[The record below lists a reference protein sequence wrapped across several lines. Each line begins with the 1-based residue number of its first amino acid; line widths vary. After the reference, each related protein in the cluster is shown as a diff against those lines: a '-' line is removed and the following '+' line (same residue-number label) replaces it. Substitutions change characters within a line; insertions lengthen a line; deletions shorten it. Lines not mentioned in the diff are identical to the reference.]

1 MKAGAQGGAPLVDT
15 HFHVYTRDMP
25 LSATAWHKPPED
37 ATIERLIATLD
48 AHGVQFGVLAPASL
62 YGDYNE
68 YTREA
73 LKRHPR
79 RLRASAIV
87 GTDAAPALLRGL
99 RDDGFIGVRFQF
111 RDRAEPPD
119 LAAPEYRGLL
129 GRIADLGWHVHL
141 HDHGA
146 RLPAAIAAIEPFG
159 VNLIV
164 EHFGRPTQALGVNC
178 PGFRAV
184 LAAVERGRTWVKLS
198 AGFRLEPPDAPLRYA
213 RKLLEVAGGERLMWG
228 SDWPFAA
235 FEDKVKY
242 ADTIAAFHEWM
253 PDPAT
258 REKIGSETPL
268 KLYFS

>member
-1 MKAGAQGGAPLVDT
+1 MSAAAQGGAPLVDT

-48 AHGVQFGVLAPASL
+48 AHGVQLGVLAPASL

-73 LKRHPR
+73 LRRYPK

-87 GTDAAPALLRGL
+87 KTDAAPAMLRGL

-119 LAAPEYRGLL
+119 LQSLAYQKLL
-129 GRIADLGWHVHL
+129 KQVADLGWHVHL

-159 VNLIV
+159 VKLIV
-164 EHFGRPTQALGVNC
+164 EHFGRPTQELGVRC

-198 AGFRLEPPDAPLRYA
+198 AGFRLGPPDAPSRYA

-242 ADTIAAFHEWM
+242 ADTVAAFHEWV

-258 REKIGSETPL
+258 RQKIASETPL
-268 KLYFS
+268 QLYFS

>member
-1 MKAGAQGGAPLVDT
+1 MRAGALLAQA
-15 HFHVYTRDMP
+15 R
-25 LSATAWHKPPED
+25 ATAAILGEELELPRIQPRGRRSIPVEKLKYSNIRRVGPE
-37 ATIERLIATLD
+37 
-48 AHGVQFGVLAPASL
+48 SL
-62 YGDYNE
+62 RHFKR
-68 YTREA
+68 TFREA

-87 GTDAAPALLRGL
+87 GTDAAPSLLRGL

>member
-1 MKAGAQGGAPLVDT
+1 MKAGAQGGARLVDT

-25 LSATAWHKPPED
+25 LSATAWHKPTED

-48 AHGVQFGVLAPASL
+48 AHGIQFGVLAPASL

-73 LKRHPR
+73 LRRHPK

-87 GTDAAPALLRGL
+87 RTDAEPALLRGL

-119 LAAPEYRGLL
+119 LAAPEYKSFLR
-129 GRIADLGWHVHL
+129 RIADLGWHVHL

-159 VNLIV
+159 VKLIV
-164 EHFGRPTQALGVNC
+164 EHFGRPTQALGVRC
-178 PGFRAV
+178 PGFQAV

-198 AGFRLEPPDAPLRYA
+198 AGFRLGSPEAPSRYA

-242 ADTIAAFHEWM
+242 ADTIAALHEWV
-253 PDPAT
+253 PDAAT
-258 REKIGSETPL
+258 RQKIASETPL
-268 KLYFS
+268 QLYFS

>member
-1 MKAGAQGGAPLVDT
+1 MRRVVDT
-15 HFHVYTRDMP
+15 HFHVYTREMP
-25 LSATAWHKPPED
+25 LAPTAWHKPVED
-37 ATIERLIATLD
+37 ATIEQLIETLD
-48 AHGVQFGVLAPASL
+48 AHHITHGVLAPASL

-73 LKRHPR
+73 VRRHPR

-87 GTDAAPALLRGL
+87 KTDADLALLRGL
-99 RDDGFIGVRFQF
+99 RDDGFVGIRLQF

-119 LAAPEYRGLL
+119 LSSTEYRTLL
-129 GRIADLGWHVHL
+129 GRVADLGWIVHL

-146 RLPAAIAAIEPFG
+146 RLPHAISLVEAFG
-159 VNLIV
+159 VDLVV
-164 EHFGRPTQALGVNC
+164 EHFGRPTKELGVDC

-198 AGFRLEPPDAPLRYA
+198 AGFRLEPPAMAAVYA
-213 RKLLEVAGGERLMWG
+213 RELLKVAGAERLLWG

-235 FEDKVKY
+235 FEGKVKY
-242 ADTIAAFHEWM
+242 ADTLSALEAWVS
-253 PDPAT
+253 DAGT
-258 REKIGSETPL
+258 RRRILEETPL

>member
-1 MKAGAQGGAPLVDT
+1 VSAAPRVDT

-25 LSATAWHKPPED
+25 LAASAWHKPTED
-37 ATIERLIATLD
+37 ATIERLVATLD
-48 AHGVQFGVLAPASL
+48 AHGVRYGVLAPASL

-73 LKRHPR
+73 VRRYPE

-87 GTDAAPALLRGL
+87 SPDIDPAALKAL
-99 RDDGFIGVRFQF
+99 RDDGFVGVRFQF

-119 LAAPEYRGLL
+119 LQSKAYQELL
-129 GRIADLGWHVHL
+129 KRVADLGWIVHL

-146 RLPAAIAAIEPFG
+146 RLAPAIAAIEPFG
-159 VNLIV
+159 VRLVV
-164 EHFGRPTQALGVNC
+164 EHFGRPTKGLGIEC
-178 PGFRAV
+178 PGFRAT

-198 AGFRLEPPDAPLRYA
+198 AGFRLEPPSMAQTYTVALLR
-213 RKLLEVAGGERLMWG
+213 VSGGERLLWG

-242 ADTIAAFHEWM
+242 ADTIAALHEWV
-253 PDPAT
+253 PDAAT
-258 REKIGSETPL
+258 RQKIASETPRA
-268 KLYFS
+268 LYFS

>member
-1 MKAGAQGGAPLVDT
+1 VNVAPLVDT

-73 LKRHPR
+73 LKRYPK

-87 GTDAAPALLRGL
+87 KTDADPALLRGL
-99 RDDGFIGVRFQF
+99 RDDGFIGLRLQF

-119 LAAPEYRGLL
+119 LQLEDYQKLL
-129 GRIADLGWHVHL
+129 ARVADLGWHVHL
-141 HDHGA
+141 HDQGA

-164 EHFGRPTQALGVNC
+164 EHFGRPTKELGVNC

-198 AGFRLEPPDAPLRYA
+198 AGFRLEPPDVAKVYA
-213 RKLLEVAGGERLMWG
+213 KELLKVGGGERLMWG

-235 FEDKVKY
+235 FEDKVRY
-242 ADTIAAFHEWM
+242 ADTIAALESWV
-253 PDPAT
+253 PD
-258 REKIGSETPL
+258 EKIRWMVTADTPL